1 MDEEISAS
9 TPAALVC
16 HALIAA
22 GIEVVQL
29 WWEYL
34 RLGGQLTAI
43 EVEAHLRHNLW
54 LPSDQRDL
62 LAQAAHGL
70 LSPGATGHSG
80 RACAHEETRP

>member
-1 MDEEISAS
+1 MDNEVNAT

-22 GIEVVQL
+22 GVEVVQL
-29 WWEYL
+29 WWEYV
-34 RLGGQLTAI
+34 RLGGQATAI

-54 LPSDQRDL
+54 LPSDQQDL

-70 LSPGATGHSG
+70 LSPGTTSQSG
-80 RACAHEETRP
+80 RRLRA

>member
-1 MDEEISAS
+1 MDDEVSAT

-16 HALIAA
+16 HVLMAS
-22 GIEVVQL
+22 GVEVVQL
-29 WWEYL
+29 WWEYV
-34 RLGGQLTAI
+34 RLGGQATAI

-70 LSPGATGHSG
+70 LSPGTTGQPG
-80 RACAHEETRP
+80 RCLRA

>member
-1 MDEEISAS
+1 M
-9 TPAALVC
+9 C

-22 GIEVVQL
+22 GTQVVQL

-34 RLGGQLTAI
+34 RLGGQVTAI

-54 LPSDQRDL
+54 LPTDQTDL

-70 LSPGATGHSG
+70 LSPDTTGQPD
-80 RACAHEETRP
+80 RCQRT